1 MGTPNP
7 TKMERGRCAMPV
19 GMSAVAVLLSMALVL
34 SMSLPSEAAGS
45 STAGLSQW
53 GAGLQTRI
61 RAGERR
67 LLNITNGTMY
77 TETSAAASPPSTT
90 PAPAPAKNFEVRF
103 TVSLPYS
110 KADFTAD
117 KQTKFKEAV
126 ASAAGAAIADV
137 TLTITEVRRRAGKI
151 NVEVTIKVATEAA
164 AKTMASAITADKLN
178 EKLKAAGL
186 EEATM
191 VSAPTVA
198 KKGDPKAAAPAPA
211 LDASARPA
219 ASPIVAP
226 VVAAVAALI
235 ASAGF
240 MRTT

>member
-7 TKMERGRCAMPV
+7 TKMERGRSAMPV
-19 GMSAVAVLLSMALVL
+19 GMSAVVVLLSMALVL

-45 STAGLSQW
+45 STAGLSKW

-67 LLNITNGTMY
+67 LLSNHTNY
-77 TETSAAASPPSTT
+77 TET
-90 PAPAPAKNFEVRF
+90 PAPAPTAKNFEVRF

-126 ASAAGAAIADV
+126 ASTAGAAIADV
-137 TLTITEVRRRAGKI
+137 NLKITEVRRRAGKI
-151 NVEVTIKVATEAA
+151 NVEVTIRVATEDA
-164 AKTMASAITADKLN
+164 AKTMASAITADRLN
-178 EKLKAAGL
+178 ENIKAAGL

-198 KKGDPKAAAPAPA
+198 KKGDAKPA
-211 LDASARPA
+211 LEANARPA

>member
-34 SMSLPSEAAGS
+34 SMSLPSEAAGA
-45 STAGLSQW
+45 STAGLSKW
-53 GAGLQTRI
+53 GSGLQTRI
-61 RAGERR
+61 RAGEPR
-67 LLNITNGTMY
+67 LLSNSTANY
-77 TETSAAASPPSTT
+77 TTTSANSMVTTAAITTTT
-90 PAPAPAKNFEVRF
+90 PAPSTTAKKFEVKF

-126 ASAAGAAIADV
+126 ASTAGGGATKDDV
-137 TLTITEVRRRAGKI
+137 TLKITEARRRAGKI
-151 NVEVTIKVATEAA
+151 NVEVTIKVATKEAA
-164 AKTMASAITADKLN
+164 NTMAAAITADKLN

-191 VSAPTVA
+191 VSKPTVA
-198 KKGDPKAAAPAPA
+198 EAGAA
-211 LDASARPA
+211 LSNARPA

>member
-1 MGTPNP
+1 MLNGNTNDSFLEIFYWNGNDNGCTPNP

-67 LLNITNGTMY
+67 LLSNHTNY
-77 TETSAAASPPSTT
+77 TET
-90 PAPAPAKNFEVRF
+90 PAPAPAPPPSTTTTPAPTAKNFEVRF

-126 ASAAGAAIADV
+126 ASTAGAAVADV
-137 TLTITEVRRRAGKI
+137 SLKIT
-151 NVEVTIKVATEAA
+151 
-164 AKTMASAITADKLN
+164 
-178 EKLKAAGL
+178 
-186 EEATM
+186 
-191 VSAPTVA
+191 VSTP
-198 KKGDPKAAAPAPA
+198 
-211 LDASARPA
+211 
-219 ASPIVAP
+219 
-226 VVAAVAALI
+226 
-235 ASAGF
+235 
-240 MRTT
+240 

>member
-7 TKMERGRCAMPV
+7 TKMESGRRAMPV
-19 GMSAVAVLLSMALVL
+19 GMSAVVVLLSMALVL

-45 STAGLSQW
+45 STAGLSKW
-53 GAGLQTRI
+53 GSGLQTRI

-67 LLNITNGTMY
+67 LLSNSTTNY
-77 TETSAAASPPSTT
+77 TTTSANSMVTTAATTTTT
-90 PAPAPAKNFEVRF
+90 PAPTAKKFEVKF

-126 ASAAGAAIADV
+126 ASAAGGGATKDDV
-137 TLTITEVRRRAGKI
+137 TLKITEARRRAGKI
-151 NVEVTIKVATEAA
+151 NVEVTIKVATREAA
-164 AKTMASAITADKLN
+164 NTMAAAITADKLN

-191 VSAPTVA
+191 VSKPTVA
-198 KKGDPKAAAPAPA
+198 EAGAA
-211 LDASARPA
+211 LSNARPA

>member
-67 LLNITNGTMY
+67 LLSNHTNY
-77 TETSAAASPPSTT
+77 TET
-90 PAPAPAKNFEVRF
+90 PAPAPAPPPSTTTTPAPTAKNFEVRF

-126 ASAAGAAIADV
+126 ASTAGAAIADV
-137 TLTITEVRRRAGKI
+137 NLKITEVRRRAGKI
-151 NVEVTIKVATEAA
+151 NVEVTIKVATEDA

-191 VSAPTVA
+191 VSKPTVA
-198 KKGDPKAAAPAPA
+198 EAGAA
-211 LDASARPA
+211 LSNARPA